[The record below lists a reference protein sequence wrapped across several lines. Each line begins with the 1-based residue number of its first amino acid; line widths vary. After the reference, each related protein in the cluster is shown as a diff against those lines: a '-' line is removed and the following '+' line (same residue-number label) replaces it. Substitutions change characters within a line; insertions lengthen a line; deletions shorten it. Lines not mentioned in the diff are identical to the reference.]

1 MKLGFTSQSKYNDIG
16 YKFAF
21 NVGRWKEAGVFRRLS
36 FKVIKG
42 YRTNKIMIKIPNN
55 FFFSYKLF
63 ERLTFYSLQKT
74 VVSSPSVVY
83 ERNPFLFKYLW
94 NVIKNNFQLTD
105 FLQAWNELERRLVG
119 ISNDES
125 QRFEDGK
132 QNCLKV
138 IVWNAC
144 MLM

>member
-1 MKLGFTSQSKYNDIG
+1 
-16 YKFAF
+16 
-21 NVGRWKEAGVFRRLS
+21 
-36 FKVIKG
+36 
-42 YRTNKIMIKIPNN
+42 MIKIPNN
-55 FFFSYKLF
+55 FFFSNKLF

-74 VVSSPSVVY
+74 VVSSPCVVY

-119 ISNDES
+119 ISNDEG

-132 QNCLKV
+132 QNYQ
-138 IVWNAC
+138 
-144 MLM
+144 

>member
-36 FKVIKG
+36 FKVIKDYRLKVIKG

-94 NVIKNNFQLTD
+94 NVIKNNF
-105 FLQAWNELERRLVG
+105 
-119 ISNDES
+119 
-125 QRFEDGK
+125 
-132 QNCLKV
+132 
-138 IVWNAC
+138 
-144 MLM
+144 